1 MKTIIHGARVLTM
14 DPVGTE
20 HARATVT
27 IEDDVIVSVGP
38 GAAGPARSADAP
50 QSSDATRV
58 VDGSGHLVMPGLVNA
73 HFHSSVN
80 HLKGSLDSLPLEI
93 FMLYESPSDGAL
105 TEPRAAYVRTL
116 LAAMEML
123 KTGVTAVLDDAF
135 FVPSPSPAVIDAVMQ
150 AYEDCGIRAVL
161 ALDQPNVPEIDKL
174 PFLAELLPP
183 DLKALASAPAAMDE
197 EGLLGCYRHLLERWH
212 GRAGGRLRAAVS
224 CSAPQ
229 RVTHSYFR
237 ALDDLSR
244 QHHLPFY
251 IHVLETKTQRVLGE
265 EKFGRRS
272 LIRYVH
278 DLGLLSERMNI
289 IHGIWLDDDDLD
301 LIAKA
306 SSLIAHNPISNLRLG
321 SGIMP
326 FRKIKSRGIP
336 ICLGSDEAIA
346 DDSVNMW
353 SVAKLAGLIHNITTP
368 DYHDWPTAREV
379 LECLI
384 DGGARAMRSPQPVG
398 RIAAGYQADLILVD
412 LDTLPFTPLNDLHR
426 QLVYCELGSSVRM
439 TMVAGRIV
447 YERGKLCGVDEP
459 AVRAEAREIA
469 ARRGSSEAAAI
480 EAAGRW
486 LPYYRRMYLEAAGRD
501 VGMQR
506 WAGDFKP

>member
-1 MKTIIHGARVLTM
+1 
-14 DPVGTE
+14 
-20 HARATVT
+20 
-27 IEDDVIVSVGP
+27 
-38 GAAGPARSADAP
+38 
-50 QSSDATRV
+50 
-58 VDGSGHLVMPGLVNA
+58 
-73 HFHSSVN
+73 
-80 HLKGSLDSLPLEI
+80 
-93 FMLYESPSDGAL
+93 
-105 TEPRAAYVRTL
+105 
-116 LAAMEML
+116 
-123 KTGVTAVLDDAF
+123 
-135 FVPSPSPAVIDAVMQ
+135 
-150 AYEDCGIRAVL
+150 
-161 ALDQPNVPEIDKL
+161 
-174 PFLAELLPP
+174 
-183 DLKALASAPAAMDE
+183 
-197 EGLLGCYRHLLERWH
+197 
-212 GRAGGRLRAAVS
+212 LRAAVS

-229 RVTHSYFR
+229 RVTPSYFR

-244 QHHLPFY
+244 EHHLPFY

-336 ICLGSDEAIA
+336 VCLGSDEAIT

-379 LECLI
+379 LECLV
-384 DGGARAMRSPQPVG
+384 DGGVRAMRSPRPLG

-447 YERGKLCGVDEP
+447 YERGKLCDVDEA
-459 AVRAEAREIA
+459 AVRAEARDIA

-480 EAAGRW
+480 EAAERW

-506 WAGDFKP
+506 WAGDLKQ